1 MGERQDNPG
10 ITFVDAGSP
19 ASSSSGRPKRTHTR
33 VACNACRSRKHKCNG
48 DRPTCTGCLDR
59 GTKCIY
65 DADLDTTRAG
75 TLRRRYETLE
85 AENKEMHHLVKSLR
99 LSPQTDVD
107 RLIQSLRSGH
117 SIAAALEH
125 MDQSSMSIR
134 DRRPSLAGS
143 TSASART
150 LSDPDTGSQAELLSQ
165 SSDRTNEVRDAS
177 RDKRMQVANLLVEPS
192 EHMTDEEMRDGPT
205 CESVHTSEMPILYSS
220 PILYSDPWE
229 LTLPY
234 GVPAAEPSWST
245 ILHA

>member
-1 MGERQDNPG
+1 MGERQDNPD

-48 DRPTCTGCLDR
+48 ERPTCTGCLDR
-59 GTKCIY
+59 GTKCVY

-75 TLRRRYETLE
+75 TLRRRFETLE

-107 RLIQSLRSGH
+107 RLVQSLRSGH
-117 SIAAALEH
+117 SIAAALEDL
-125 MDQSSMSIR
+125 DQSSASMP

-150 LSDPDTGSQAELLSQ
+150 LSDLSTRQ
-165 SSDRTNEVRDAS
+165 TSIGEARDAS
-177 RDKRMQVANLLVEPS
+177 RDKRMQLATLLVEPNATA
-192 EHMTDEEMRDGPT
+192 EGTTDDGPT
-205 CESVHTSEMPILYSS
+205 CESVHTPEEIIPHPILFHSFRACTAS
-220 PILYSDPWE
+220 
-229 LTLPY
+229 
-234 GVPAAEPSWST
+234 
-245 ILHA
+245 